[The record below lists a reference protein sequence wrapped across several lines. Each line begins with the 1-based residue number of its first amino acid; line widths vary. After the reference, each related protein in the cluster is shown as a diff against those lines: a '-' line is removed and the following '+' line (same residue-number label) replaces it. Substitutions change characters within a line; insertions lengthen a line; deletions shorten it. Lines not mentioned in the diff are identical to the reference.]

1 VDTRRKNWIQAG
13 ALMALLLLGALTGT
27 AQAQTSAQMQVTA
40 MIRRVANLQVLA
52 QPASVRVT
60 REDIARGYVEA
71 PGPLQV
77 AVRSNTVG
85 GYLLAI
91 TTRSQFFR
99 SAQIHG
105 LASPLQVGPEG
116 GAARQPA
123 GGSGMSTATLALAV
137 RFDLPPGAAE
147 GEYPW
152 PFQLSVE
159 PL

>member
-1 VDTRRKNWIQAG
+1 MVSRRRNWIEAG
-13 ALMALLLLGALTGT
+13 AFATVLLLCAFAGA
-27 AQAQTSAQMQVTA
+27 AQAQTATQMQVTA
-40 MIRRVANLQVLA
+40 TIRRVANLQVLA
-52 QPASVRVT
+52 QPGSVRVT

-71 PGPLQV
+71 QGPLEV
-77 AVRSNTVG
+77 AVRSNTVD

-99 SAQIHG
+99 SAQIRG
-105 LASPLQVGPEG
+105 LAAPLQVGPEG
-116 GAARQPA
+116 GAVRQPA
-123 GGSGMSTATLALAV
+123 GGSGMSAVTLALGV
-137 RFDLPPGAAE
+137 RFDLPAGVAE

>member
-1 VDTRRKNWIQAG
+1 VGTRRNNWIRTG
-13 ALMALLLLGALTGT
+13 AWAALLVLCAAAGV

-40 MIRRVANLQVLA
+40 MIRRVANLQVLT

-60 REDIARGYVEA
+60 REDVARGFVEA
-71 PGPLQV
+71 QGPLEV
-77 AVRSNTVG
+77 SVRSNTAG

-91 TTRSQFFR
+91 ATRSQFFR
-99 SAQIHG
+99 SAQIRG
-105 LASPLQVGPEG
+105 LSAPLQVGPEG
-116 GAARQPA
+116 GAVRQPA
-123 GGSGMSTATLALAV
+123 GGSGMSAVTLALAV

-152 PFQLSVE
+152 PFQFSVE

>member
-1 VDTRRKNWIQAG
+1 MGTRRNNWVRAA
-13 ALMALLLLGALTGT
+13 ALAALTLLCAFGGT
-27 AQAQTSAQMQVTA
+27 AHAQTSAQMQVTA

-60 REDIARGYVEA
+60 REDIARGWVEA
-71 PGPLQV
+71 QGPLQV

-116 GAARQPA
+116 GAVRQPA
-123 GGSGMSTATLALAV
+123 AGSGMSAVTLALAV